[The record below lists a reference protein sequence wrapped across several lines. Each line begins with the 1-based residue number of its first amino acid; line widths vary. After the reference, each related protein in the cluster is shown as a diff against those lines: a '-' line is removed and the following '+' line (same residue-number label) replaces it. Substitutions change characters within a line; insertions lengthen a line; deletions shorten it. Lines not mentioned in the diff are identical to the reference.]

1 MSTRDRDFDVFDLKI
16 IKTLGDRGHIKN
28 IDLASAVGLSPSACH
43 QRTVRLKKAGVLR
56 GFSADF
62 DLSKIT
68 PCIRVMTLLMLERQS
83 ANEYQRMNDKIRETP
98 EIIRAHRISGDF
110 DYALETLAPD
120 FDSYRVMIER
130 FLEGD
135 VAVKQY
141 QSRIM
146 QEAVKSTSASS
157 VIKIG

>member
-1 MSTRDRDFDVFDLKI
+1 MNTRDRDFDAFDLKI

-28 IDLASAVGLSPSACH
+28 TDLANAVGLSPSACH
-43 QRTVRLKKAGVLR
+43 QRTVRLRKAGVLK

-62 DLSKIT
+62 DISKIM
-68 PCIRVMTLLMLERQS
+68 PCIRVMTLVMLERQS
-83 ANEYQRMNDKIRETP
+83 ANEFQRMNEKIRATP
-98 EIIRAHRISGDF
+98 EIVRAHRISGDF

-130 FLEGD
+130 LLEGD
-135 VAVKQY
+135 VAIRQY

-146 QEAVKSTSASS
+146 QEVVKSESPGS
-157 VIKIG
+157 VLNIE

>member
-1 MSTRDRDFDVFDLKI
+1 MSTRDTDFDAFDLKI

-28 IDLASAVGLSPSACH
+28 VDLASAVGLSPSACH
-43 QRTVRLKKAGVLR
+43 QRTVRLKKAGVLK
-56 GFSADF
+56 GFAADF
-62 DLSKIT
+62 DIARIT
-68 PCIRVMTLLMLERQS
+68 PCIRVMTLVMLERQS
-83 ANEYQRMNDKIRETP
+83 TNEFQRMNEKIRATP
-98 EIIRAHRISGDF
+98 EIVRAHRISGDF

-135 VAVKQY
+135 VAIKQY

-146 QEAVKSTSASS
+146 QEVVKSTNDSS
-157 VIKIG
+157 VVKIG